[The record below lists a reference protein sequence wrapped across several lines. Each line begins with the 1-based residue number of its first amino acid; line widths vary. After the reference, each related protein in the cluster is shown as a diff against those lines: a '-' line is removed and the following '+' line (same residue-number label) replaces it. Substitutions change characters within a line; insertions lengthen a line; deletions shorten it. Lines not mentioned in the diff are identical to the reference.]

1 MQNFQFSPSLRAIF
15 AILTLV
21 FLTAALAANAQET
34 VLLSFNG
41 TSDAGRPHV
50 PVVMDA
56 AGNLYGT
63 APERGA
69 QGAGAVF
76 KLSPDGHGGWTE
88 TVLYSFTN
96 DGQDGL
102 NPLGNLTQDT
112 AGNLYGVTISGGAN
126 GSLFGTVYE
135 LKRQSTGWQERV

>member
-1 MQNFQFSPSLRAIF
+1 MQNFQFSTSPRAIF

-88 TVLYSFTN
+88 SVLYSFGISSVN
-96 DGQDGL
+96 GAVPCAGL
-102 NPLGNLTQDT
+102 L
-112 AGNLYGVTISGGAN
+112 
-126 GSLFGTVYE
+126 
-135 LKRQSTGWQERV
+135 W